1 MRRPV
6 ASAKNKSSLM
16 LSVSDAEADFV
27 SVLSE
32 KEVGFL
38 TLSPSVSERTCGH
51 MHKHQQYVH
60 VCV

>member
-1 MRRPV
+1 
-6 ASAKNKSSLM
+6 M

-38 TLSPSVSERTCGH
+38 TLSPCVSERTCGH